1 MELTLLINK
10 NCGACSRAENDLKNF
25 ALKRTDIK
33 LSIININSYQKRA
46 LFIAP
51 ALLVEDELFSYGD
64 VNLDKLN
71 NYISLNSKPGAKSAL
86 Y

>member
-1 MELTLLINK
+1 MELTLLISK
-10 NCGACSRAENDLKNF
+10 NCGACLRAENDLRNF
-25 ALKRTDIK
+25 ALNRTDIK
-33 LSIININSYQKRA
+33 LSILNINSYQKKA

-71 NYISLNSKPGAKSAL
+71 NYITLRSNRGVKSAL
-86 Y
+86 H

>member
-1 MELTLLINK
+1 MELTLLVNN
-10 NCGACSRAENDLKNF
+10 NCGACSRAEKDLRNF
-25 ALKRTDIK
+25 VLNRTDIK
-33 LSIININSYQKRA
+33 LSVININSYQKKS

-64 VNLDKLN
+64 INFDKLN
-71 NYISLNSKPGAKSAL
+71 NYLTINSKPGTKHAL